1 MPSARIV
8 VAEDES
14 IIRMDLV
21 EMLTDMGH
29 VVVGQACEGQ
39 QALMVI
45 AEVEPDLVL
54 LDISMPGLDGLQ
66 VIESLDQ
73 TFGPAVVMVTAF
85 GQEAFVKR
93 AVQAGAAGYVVKP
106 FTAADLAPVLEVA
119 LARHA
124 DLQDVREQAATTQD
138 RLAARVGIERAKGYL
153 QTAHGMTEQEAFAL
167 LRRRAMDERVPM
179 SDVARRILA
188 GAGL

>member
-85 GQEAFVKR
+85 GQESFVKR

-124 DLQDVREQAATTQD
+124 DLQDVRGQAATTQD
-138 RLAARVGIERAKGYL
+138 RLAARVDIERAKGYL